1 MDFTRDYATRSLS
14 EMAVLYVKNKILSGE
29 YKSGDKLVE
38 SDISN
43 DLKISRAPV
52 REALRVLNMQ
62 GMVTFSPRRGNYII
76 EMSEAETM
84 EVFEIRIALEK
95 QILELLVKNRLL
107 KSENY
112 SQLEEMITQLSALEG
127 VSMQQREAIYKLS
140 YLDLRFHSYL
150 WDMSGSL
157 RRGKIL
163 EGLFYQLLI
172 TMNQNVVTLG
182 TFNEKALEHAKIIDA
197 LKKNDLP
204 LVIQEFETHIYEYIK
219 AIKQQKLS

>member
-1 MDFTRDYATRSLS
+1 MDFTRDYATHSLS
-14 EMAVLYVKNKILSGE
+14 EVAVLYVKNKILSGE

-43 DLKISRAPV
+43 VLTISRAPV

-62 GMVTFSPRRGNYII
+62 GMVTFSPRRGNYVI
-76 EMSEAETM
+76 EMSEAETL

-107 KSENY
+107 KNEDY
-112 SQLEEMITQLSALEG
+112 SQLEEMIAQLRALEG
-127 VSMQQREAIYKLS
+127 VSVQQQEAIYKLS
-140 YLDLRFHSYL
+140 YLDLKFHSYL
-150 WDMSGSL
+150 WEISGSL

-182 TFNEKALEHAKIIDA
+182 TFREKALEHAKIIDA
-197 LKKNDLP
+197 LKKNDLS
-204 LVIQEFETHIYEYIK
+204 LVIQEFEAHIYEYIK
-219 AIKQQKLS
+219 AIRQQKLS